1 MARSAAGAREKFKVF
16 KFFQRVIVSGKG
28 SCSVGIRNST
38 RSRERETKRRI
49 CEAWGQ
55 WEKGRIFL
63 KFSGGPFPEGNH
75 DVVLEKREIGR
86 VWAGRPNM

>member
-55 WEKGRIFL
+55 CEKEN
-63 KFSGGPFPEGNH
+63 FS
-75 DVVLEKREIGR
+75 EIQWR
-86 VWAGRPNM
+86 TVSRRKP

>member
-1 MARSAAGAREKFKVF
+1 MRPG
-16 KFFQRVIVSGKG
+16 G
-28 SCSVGIRNST
+28 SV
-38 RSRERETKRRI
+38 KR
-49 CEAWGQ
+49 
-55 WEKGRIFL
+55 RIFL